1 MRINATKTD
10 IKLLEALLQER
21 AATLQ
26 CLETVKRAQQTV
38 HNYYNSHS
46 HHSKDGKAVTSRLPA
61 SDDGSSHYSTA
72 GKWEVY
78 SSTEN
83 QQVGPNEVIGDHR
96 GMEIRYS

>member
-46 HHSKDGKAVTSRLPA
+46 HYSEDGKVISLLPA
-61 SDDGSSHYSTA
+61 SDDGSSRCNTA
-72 GKWEVY
+72 DKWEVC
-78 SSTEN
+78 SSAEN
-83 QQVGPNEVIGDHR
+83 Q
-96 GMEIRYS
+96 